1 VVSKQMQVLDSG
13 ANIVLNKMSGKTLLM
28 AKDLVVQEKQ
38 RDKHRHNQ
46 QKAHIDDVLY
56 I

>member
-28 AKDLVVQEKQ
+28 VEIPKTKATAKDMVY
-38 RDKHRHNQ
+38 
-46 QKAHIDDVLY
+46 QKRPH
-56 I
+56 